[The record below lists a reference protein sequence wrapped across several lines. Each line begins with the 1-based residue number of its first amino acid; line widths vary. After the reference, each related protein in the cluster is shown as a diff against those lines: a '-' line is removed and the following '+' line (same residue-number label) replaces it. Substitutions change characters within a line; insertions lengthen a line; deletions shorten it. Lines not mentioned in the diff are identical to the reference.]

1 VRVDDP
7 AVLWHFEPLTGDARD
22 EVPAAE
28 VLAAGKELDLAR
40 LLHPVGEDATVVGTD
55 L

>member
-1 VRVDDP
+1 
-7 AVLWHFEPLTGDARD
+7 LTGDARD
-22 EVPAAE
+22 ELPAAE

-40 LLHPVGEDATVVGTD
+40 LQHPVGEDTTVIGAD